1 MVVCTFLEN
10 YNLED
15 KIIIPFFT
23 YGATTYLQQSVD
35 KIYEV
40 TPEAIHLPTY
50 TGGNVETWLR
60 NINIIK

>member
-1 MVVCTFLEN
+1 MK
-10 YNLED
+10 
-15 KIIIPFFT
+15 KIIAPFFT
-23 YGATTYLQQSVD
+23 YGAATTYLQQSVG

-40 TPEAIHLPTY
+40 TPESVHLPTY